1 MESPLIPLSFF
12 LGDGKMIKPVKHRNI
27 ADQVYEQL
35 RDMIYRGEIDAGAR
49 MMSERDMA
57 ANFKVGRPT
66 IRTAVQR
73 LMDQGLVESRRGVG
87 MFVLNQDQ
95 VIEKRPLLQ
104 ALNGETYTIADIQE
118 IRMALEMKS
127 AELAAKRATDED
139 IRLIKKGIERMKRER
154 VEHEIRI
161 NTDISFHMNIAYAS
175 KNVVQI
181 HLMKSFYEVQ
191 TYAMSYSYTKVL
203 ESLHIDQLID
213 GQHEEIFAAIVNRDP
228 NRARQAMET
237 HIGTI
242 LDICL
247 EHGL

>member
-1 MESPLIPLSFF
+1 VYNWLPPSKP
-12 LGDGKMIKPVKHRNI
+12 GDYFVIKPIKHRNI

-35 RDMIYRGEIDAGAR
+35 RDMIYRGEIGAGQR
-49 MMSERDMA
+49 LMSERDMSTL
-57 ANFKVGRPT
+57 FKVGRPT

-73 LMDQGLVESRRGVG
+73 LIDLGLIESRRGVG
-87 MFVLNQDQ
+87 IFVLDQ
-95 VIEKRPLLQ
+95 EGIVEKRPLLQ
-104 ALNGETYTIADIQE
+104 ALNGENYTIADIQE
-118 IRMALEMKS
+118 IRMALEAKS

-139 IRLIKKGIERMKRER
+139 IRLIKKRIERMKKER
-154 VEHEIRI
+154 IEHEIRI

-191 TYAMSYSYTKVL
+191 TYAMSYSYTKLL
-203 ESLHIDQLID
+203 ESLHMDELIDQ
-213 GQHEEIFAAIVNRDP
+213 QHEEIFAAIVNHDRIQ
-228 NRARQAMET
+228 ARQAMEA

>member
-1 MESPLIPLSFF
+1 V
-12 LGDGKMIKPVKHRNI
+12 IKPIKHRNI

-35 RDMIYRGEIDAGAR
+35 RDMIYRGEIDAGQR
-49 MMSERDMA
+49 LMSERDMA
-57 ANFKVGRPT
+57 TLFKVGRPT

-73 LMDQGLVESRRGVG
+73 LIDLGLIESRRGVG
-87 MFVLNQDQ
+87 IFVLDQ
-95 VIEKRPLLQ
+95 KGVAEKRPLLQ
-104 ALNGETYTIADIQE
+104 ALNGETYSIADIQE
-118 IRMALEMKS
+118 IRMALEGKS

-139 IRLIKKGIERMKRER
+139 VRLIKKGIERMKRER
-154 VEHEIRI
+154 VDHEIRI

-191 TYAMSYSYTKVL
+191 TYAMSYSYSNL
-203 ESLHIDQLID
+203 LQSLHIDELID
-213 GQHEEIFAAIVNRDP
+213 RQHEEILTSIVKHDP
-228 NRARQAMET
+228 LQARQAMEA

-242 LDICL
+242 LEICL

>member
-1 MESPLIPLSFF
+1 
-12 LGDGKMIKPVKHRNI
+12 MIKPIKHRNI

-35 RDMIYRGEIDAGAR
+35 RDMIYRGEIDAGQR
-49 MMSERDMA
+49 LMSERDMA
-57 ANFKVGRPT
+57 TLFKVGRPT

-73 LMDQGLVESRRGVG
+73 LIDLGLIESRRGVG
-87 MFVLNQDQ
+87 IFVLDQ
-95 VIEKRPLLQ
+95 KEVAEKRPLLQ
-104 ALNGETYTIADIQE
+104 ALNGETYSIADIQE
-118 IRMALEMKS
+118 IRMALEAKS

-139 IRLIKKGIERMKRER
+139 VRLIKKGIERMKRER
-154 VEHEIRI
+154 VDHEIRI

-191 TYAMSYSYTKVL
+191 TYAMSYSYSNLL
-203 ESLHIDQLID
+203 ESLHIDELID
-213 GQHEEIFAAIVNRDP
+213 RQHEEILTSIVNRDP
-228 NRARQAMET
+228 LQARQAMEA

-242 LDICL
+242 LEICL

>member
-1 MESPLIPLSFF
+1 
-12 LGDGKMIKPVKHRNI
+12 MIKPVKHRNI
-27 ADQVYEQL
+27 ADQVFEQL
-35 RDMIYRGEIDAGAR
+35 RDMIYRGEIEAGER
-49 MMSERDMA
+49 MMSERDMSVR
-57 ANFKVGRPT
+57 FKVGRPT
-66 IRTAVQR
+66 IRSAVQR
-73 LMDQGLVESRRGVG
+73 LTDKGLVESRRGVG
-87 MFVLNQDQ
+87 LFVLDQ
-95 VIEKRPLLQ
+95 ERAVEKRPLLQ

-139 IRLIKKGIERMKRER
+139 LRLIKKGIERMKKER
-154 VEHEIRI
+154 IEHEIRI

-191 TYAMSYSYTKVL
+191 TYAMSYSYSKVL
-203 ESLHIDQLID
+203 ESLRIDQLID
-213 GQHEEIFAAIVNRDP
+213 GQHEEIYAAIVSHDP
-228 NRARQAMET
+228 KRARQAMEA

>member
-1 MESPLIPLSFF
+1 
-12 LGDGKMIKPVKHRNI
+12 MIKPIKHRNI

-35 RDMIYRGEIDAGAR
+35 RDMIYRGEIDAGQR
-49 MMSERDMA
+49 LMSERDMA
-57 ANFKVGRPT
+57 TLFKVGRPT

-73 LMDQGLVESRRGVG
+73 LIDLGLIESRRGVG
-87 MFVLNQDQ
+87 IFVLDQ
-95 VIEKRPLLQ
+95 KGVAEKRPLLQ
-104 ALNGETYTIADIQE
+104 ALNGETYSIADIQE
-118 IRMALEMKS
+118 IRMALEVKS

-139 IRLIKKGIERMKRER
+139 VRLIKKGIERMKRER
-154 VEHEIRI
+154 VDHEIRI

-191 TYAMSYSYTKVL
+191 TYAMSYSYSNLL
-203 ESLHIDQLID
+203 ESLHIDELID
-213 GQHEEIFAAIVNRDP
+213 RQHEEILASVVNHDP
-228 NRARQAMET
+228 LRARQAMEA

-242 LDICL
+242 LEICL

>member
-1 MESPLIPLSFF
+1 
-12 LGDGKMIKPVKHRNI
+12 MIKPIKHRNI

-35 RDMIYRGEIDAGAR
+35 RDMIYRGEIDAGQR
-49 MMSERDMA
+49 LMSERDMA
-57 ANFKVGRPT
+57 TLFKVGRPT

-73 LMDQGLVESRRGVG
+73 LIDLGLIESRRGVG
-87 MFVLNQDQ
+87 IFVLDQ
-95 VIEKRPLLQ
+95 KGVAEKRPLLQ
-104 ALNGETYTIADIQE
+104 ALNGETYSIADIQE
-118 IRMALEMKS
+118 IRMALEGKS

-139 IRLIKKGIERMKRER
+139 VRLIKKGIERMKRER
-154 VEHEIRI
+154 VDHEIRI

-191 TYAMSYSYTKVL
+191 TYAMSYSYSNLL
-203 ESLHIDQLID
+203 ESLHIDELID
-213 GQHEEIFAAIVNRDP
+213 RQHEEILTSIVNHDP
-228 NRARQAMET
+228 LRARQAMEA

-242 LDICL
+242 LEICL

>member
-1 MESPLIPLSFF
+1 
-12 LGDGKMIKPVKHRNI
+12 MIKPVKHRNI

-87 MFVLNQDQ
+87 MFVLNQEQ

-228 NRARQAMET
+228 NRARQAMEV

>member
-1 MESPLIPLSFF
+1 V
-12 LGDGKMIKPVKHRNI
+12 IKPIKHRNI

-35 RDMIYRGEIDAGAR
+35 RDMIYRGEIDSGQR

-57 ANFKVGRPT
+57 TLFKVGRPT

-73 LMDQGLVESRRGVG
+73 LIDLGLIESRRGVG
-87 MFVLNQDQ
+87 IFVLDQ
-95 VIEKRPLLQ
+95 KGVAEKRPLLQ

-118 IRMALEMKS
+118 IRMALEGKS
-127 AELAAKRATDED
+127 AELAAQRATDED
-139 IRLIKKGIERMKRER
+139 VRLIKKGIERMKRER

-191 TYAMSYSYTKVL
+191 TYAMSYSYTKLL
-203 ESLHIDQLID
+203 ESLRIDELID
-213 GQHEEIFAAIVNRDP
+213 KQHDQIYEAIVSRDAVG
-228 NRARQAMET
+228 ARQAMES
-237 HIGTI
+237 HINTI
-242 LDICL
+242 LSICR

>member
-1 MESPLIPLSFF
+1 
-12 LGDGKMIKPVKHRNI
+12 MIKPVKHRNI

-87 MFVLNQDQ
+87 MFVLNQEQ

-139 IRLIKKGIERMKRER
+139 VRLIKKGIERMKRER

-175 KNVVQI
+175 KTVVQL
-181 HLMKSFYEVQ
+181 HLMKSSYEVQ
-191 TYAMSYSYTKVL
+191 TYAMSYSYTNVL